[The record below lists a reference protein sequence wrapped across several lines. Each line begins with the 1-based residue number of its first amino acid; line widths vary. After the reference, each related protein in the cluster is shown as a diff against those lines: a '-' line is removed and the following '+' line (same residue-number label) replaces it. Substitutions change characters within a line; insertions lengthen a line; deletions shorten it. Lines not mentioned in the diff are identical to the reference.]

1 MSEDIK
7 NMSEEQEPES
17 YDVLLRN
24 GVKPNDLFN
33 NGKSKMSDC
42 PNFRLELLQSEYIRL
57 RRYLYGLT
65 AVVVTGIL
73 ILIIVVAVLFGK
85 LSHDLVN
92 HEHKPK
98 VGEQISAMLKNN
110 ELCVPCNNIKSGPS
124 AEENEL
130 LDQFAR
136 KFEDNVQMCCVETPS
151 ELLLMLELF
160 IEKRYREESAKGTIP
175 KTGQLVSLEGQ
186 QIAAHLLGSD
196 EVFETSHHDA
206 KDTRFSVPHW
216 IYNSDIAYISNM
228 KYRHGRLVVPSDGY
242 YYVYSQVAFR
252 EQYSGSN
259 SGSQSDPISHYLCRY
274 NIIYPHGGE
283 DILAQTTVSKT
294 SNNRVVGEYSSH
306 LGALFQLRKDDE
318 VYVKVS
324 DLSLMVRDIK
334 KNYFGI
340 FRLSNIT
347 MKE

>member
-7 NMSEEQEPES
+7 NMSEDQEPES

-24 GVKPNDLFN
+24 GMKPNDLYN
-33 NGKSKMSDC
+33 NGKPTKMDC
-42 PNFRLELLQSEYIRL
+42 PNFRLELLQSEYLRL

-85 LSHDLVN
+85 LSHDLIN

-110 ELCVPCNNIKSGPS
+110 ELCVPCMNIRSGPS
-124 AEENEL
+124 AEENEI
-130 LDQFAR
+130 LDKFAR
-136 KFEDNVQMCCVETPS
+136 KFEENVEMCCVETPS

-160 IEKRYREESAKGTIP
+160 IEKRYREESAKGNIP
-175 KTGQLVSLEGQ
+175 VTGELVSMGTHQ
-186 QIAAHLLGSD
+186 TAAHLLGSLEHLED
-196 EVFETSHHDA
+196 NHE
-206 KDTRFSVPHW
+206 KGTRFSVPHW
-216 IYNSDIAYISNM
+216 IYDRDIAFISNM
-228 KYRHGRLVVPSDGY
+228 KYQHGRLVVPSDGY
-242 YYVYSQVAFR
+242 YYVYSQVSFL
-252 EQYSGSN
+252 ELYSGS
-259 SGSQSDPISHYLCRY
+259 SGGTRADSVSHFLCRY
-274 NIIYPHGGE
+274 NIIYPNGGE
-283 DILAQTTVSKT
+283 ETLAQNTVSKS
-294 SNNRVVGEYSSH
+294 SNNQVVGEYSSH
-306 LGALFQLRKDDE
+306 LGALFKLRKDDE

-324 DLSLMVRDIK
+324 DLSLMVRDVR

-347 MKE
+347 QKE